1 MQKNKKNENCI
12 PQILKELRAQLGLT
26 QNQMG
31 LAIGVSSRYWG
42 TWEKEVAYPSEGK
55 CALILKKWGKEIAQ
69 IKKQNFPKDGIDHS
83 SRQNYNPELETQQT
97 NHEEVVML
105 KEVIEAH
112 LRTIEAKDELIKS
125 LKRENELLRGKP
137 TGSAQK
143 KYM

>member
-1 MQKNKKNENCI
+1 MQKNKKNENCT

-69 IKKQNFPKDGIDHS
+69 IKRQNFPKEGLDYSDIEQYDS
-83 SRQNYNPELETQQT
+83 DPEPKK
-97 NHEEVVML
+97 NNEEVEML
-105 KEVIEAH
+105 KEVIAAH
-112 LRTIEAKDELIKS
+112 LRTIEAKDELIES

-143 KYM
+143 KNM